1 MSAPDRRGF
10 TLLEFLVVLAL
21 LGTLIGLMLPAVQ
34 RVRDAAARAQ
44 CENNLH
50 WVCIACH
57 DYADAHQGVLPS
69 NPDLIRDRFGTTQD
83 FLQPYME

>member
-34 RVRDAAARAQ
+34 RVRDAAACTQ
-44 CENNLH
+44 CANNLH
-50 WVCIACH
+50 QVCIACH
-57 DYADAHQGVLPS
+57 DYADAHEGVLPS
-69 NPDLIRDRFGTTQD
+69 NPDLIRGRFGTVQD

>member
-1 MSAPDRRGF
+1 MSAPNRRGF

-50 WVCIACH
+50 QVCIACH
-57 DYADAHQGVLPS
+57 VYADAHQGVLPS

>member
-34 RVRDAAARAQ
+34 RVRDAAVRAQ
-44 CENNLH
+44 CQSNLRQ
-50 WVCIACH
+50 VCLACH
-57 DYADAHQGVLPS
+57 DYADSQEGVLPS
-69 NPDLIRDRFGTTQD
+69 NPDLIRGRFGTTQD
-83 FLQPYME
+83 HLQPYME